1 MEGWLADD
9 DSDGSRVSDDSDGS
23 NNSDGS
29 DITELSVVTGMVA
42 DMLSVCK
49 VSSPIPGVCLHDISK
64 MEINGNRK
72 QASTCFLLRDIL
84 FSPALSAF
92 CIFCIYRE

>member
-9 DSDGSRVSDDSDGS
+9 DSDGSNV
-23 NNSDGS
+23 SDGS
-29 DITELSVVTGMVA
+29 DVAESSVVTGMVA

-49 VSSPIPGVCLHDISK
+49 VSSPMPGACLHDISK

-72 QASTCFLLRDIL
+72 QASAYLQASAYFLLRDIL

-92 CIFCIYRE
+92 CFFCIYRE

>member
-9 DSDGSRVSDDSDGS
+9 DSDGSNV
-23 NNSDGS
+23 SDGS
-29 DITELSVVTGMVA
+29 DVAESSVVTGMVA

-49 VSSPIPGVCLHDISK
+49 VSSPMPGACLHDISK

-72 QASTCFLLRDIL
+72 QASAYFLLRDIL

-92 CIFCIYRE
+92 CSFCIYRE